1 MRTDHRQAQDAQDAK
16 AYRFGPTRLVLG
28 LAVAATLLLA
38 GCATVDI
45 NQSIARANHDTGSL
59 TRGKIMLAQT
69 DRERGELQSTAT
81 AILAKPLSADD
92 AVHLALINSPAM
104 QALLAQSWADGA
116 AVAQAGRLANPLLT
130 LDWIRSPNTADIT
143 RMLGVGLLDILT
155 LPQRNRVTQSRLE
168 KGQLQLTSDI
178 IDKVTQV
185 RQAWVTAV
193 SAQQSLTYAKQV
205 SDSAEASAE
214 LARRML
220 EVGNFN
226 KLQRARQQAFYADA
240 TAQWANASH
249 TATASREA
257 LVRLLGLTD
266 AQAQQLQLPERLP
279 DIPSAPRSAEEVSSA
294 ASRGRLDIKAAQAA
308 VNAAAAAQGLNAL
321 TSFTD
326 IELSVIRNTSKDRA
340 DGQRTHSRGAEVA
353 LKLPIFDWGDLK
365 RDAMNAQMLAAA
377 NRLEATVRAAGSN
390 LRESYSIYRT
400 TYDIAKH
407 YRDEIVPL
415 RKLITDENV
424 LRYNGML
431 IGVFELLA
439 DSRDQIASV
448 IAAINAQQQ
457 FWLADAALQSS
468 IMGKPMM
475 MQSMGTA
482 SAASGGGD
490 APH

>member
-1 MRTDHRQAQDAQDAK
+1 MTLNHRQTHNAK
-16 AYRFGPTRLVLG
+16 TYRLRPTRRVLALVG
-28 LAVAATLLLA
+28 VGTLLLA

-45 NQSIARANHDTGSL
+45 NQSIARANQDTGSL
-59 TRGKIMLAQT
+59 TGGRLTLAQT
-69 DRERGELQSTAT
+69 DRERDELQGAAT

-92 AVHLALINSPAM
+92 AVHLALTNSPAV
-104 QALLAQSWADGA
+104 QALLAQSWADA
-116 AVAQAGRLANPLLT
+116 ANAAQSGRLPNPLLT
-130 LDWIRSPNTADIT
+130 LEWIRSPSSIDVG
-143 RMLGVGLLDILT
+143 RMLGVGLLDVLT
-155 LPQRNRVTQSRLE
+155 LPRRNRIAQSRLE
-168 KGQLQLTSDI
+168 QGQLQLTADI

-193 SAQQSLTYAKQV
+193 GAQQSLAYAKQV

-240 TAQWANASH
+240 SAQWANASH
-249 TATASREA
+249 AATASREA

-266 AQAQQLQLPERLP
+266 AQAQQLTLPERLP
-279 DIPSAPRSAEEVSSA
+279 DVPNAPRAPEDVSAA
-294 ASRGRLDIKAAQAA
+294 ASRGRLDIKTAQAA
-308 VNAAAAAQGLNAL
+308 VNATAAAQGLNAL

-340 DGQRTHSRGAEVA
+340 DGHRTSARGLEVA
-353 LKLPIFDWGDLK
+353 VKLPIFDWGGLR
-365 RDAMNAQMLAAA
+365 RDAMSAQMLAAA
-377 NRLEATVRAAGSN
+377 NRLEGTVRAAGSN
-390 LRESYSIYRT
+390 LRESYSAYRT
-400 TYDIAKH
+400 TYDIARH

-415 RKLITDENV
+415 RKLIAEENV

-431 IGVFELLA
+431 VGVFELLA
-439 DSRDQIASV
+439 DSRDQISSV
-448 IAAINAQQQ
+448 ISAINAQQQ

-475 MQSMGTA
+475 MQSVGTA
-482 SAASGGGD
+482 PMTGGGD
-490 APH
+490 AMH